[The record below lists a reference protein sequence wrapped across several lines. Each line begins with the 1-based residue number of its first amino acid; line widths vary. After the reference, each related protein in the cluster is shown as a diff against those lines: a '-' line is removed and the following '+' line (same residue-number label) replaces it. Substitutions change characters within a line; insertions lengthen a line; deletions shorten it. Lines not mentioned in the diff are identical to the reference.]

1 MKVYLDEPVV
11 INDVE
16 VRHTK
21 EGLIYLIDHYE
32 HILKISTP
40 KQLDDKA
47 RQHIKEWLLPNLQ
60 YHLKLYENKN
70 TDAITKL

>member
-1 MKVYLDEPVV
+1 MRPEKIYLEEPIT

-32 HILKISTP
+32 SILNNSTP
-40 KQLDDKA
+40 KQLGEKE

-60 YHLKLYENKN
+60 YHVKLYE
-70 TDAITKL
+70 TKSQSK